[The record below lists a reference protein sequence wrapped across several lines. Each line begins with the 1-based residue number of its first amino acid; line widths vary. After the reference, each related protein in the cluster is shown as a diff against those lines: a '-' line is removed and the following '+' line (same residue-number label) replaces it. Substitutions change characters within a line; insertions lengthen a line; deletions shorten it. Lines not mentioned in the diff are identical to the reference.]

1 MVSLAWQKKTASS
14 WHGRLFAVSTVR
26 CRISWN
32 RAEPPAVPMSGKN
45 LMAGGLRAPGRGAS
59 VPRPSYQCT
68 ALTIFCDPHGLI
80 SQLSLVRI
88 ATAQSV
94 VISCRRTHACAPAL
108 RPILVR
114 QGSQS
119 RCIVRLNC
127 LYLGRQSYRYD
138 ADGAIL
144 PSRTLCPP
152 LIG

>member
-1 MVSLAWQKKTASS
+1 M
-14 WHGRLFAVSTVR
+14 
-26 CRISWN
+26 
-32 RAEPPAVPMSGKN
+32 P
-45 LMAGGLRAPGRGAS
+45 PGRGAS
-59 VPRPSYQCT
+59 VPSPSYQST

-94 VISCRRTHACAPAL
+94 VISCRRAHACAAAL

-127 LYLGRQSYRYD
+127 LYLGRQSYRCD

-144 PSRTLCPP
+144 PIQYVVSTADWANHNTIRRMVICLKVGVCY
-152 LIG
+152 